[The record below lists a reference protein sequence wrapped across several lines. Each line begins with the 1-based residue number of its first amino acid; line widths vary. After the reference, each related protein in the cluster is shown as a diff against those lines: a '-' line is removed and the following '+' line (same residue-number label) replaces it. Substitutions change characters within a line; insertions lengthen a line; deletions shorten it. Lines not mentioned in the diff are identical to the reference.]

1 VHTPTVIETTF
12 VWEGGDVSGAW
23 HRPEAAPRAAIVL
36 AHGVGH
42 GMDTRLL
49 VDIGEALA
57 DRGVAVLRFNFPYI
71 EDGRRSPDPQPRLEA
86 CYRAVA
92 EAVAAEFPQP
102 FLGGKSMGGRIASHI
117 VADGFP
123 AAGLA
128 FLGYP
133 LHPPGQPERIRDAHL
148 RRIDAP
154 MLFLQGSRDPFAMP
168 DRLHRTVAALPFATL
183 REIPDG
189 DHSFR
194 VKGRSAADVTRELAE
209 AIDEFVTAR
218 APERSPRAP

>member
-71 EDGRRSPDPQPRLEA
+71 EEDAGHPTRSR
-86 CYRAVA
+86 
-92 EAVAAEFPQP
+92 
-102 FLGGKSMGGRIASHI
+102 
-117 VADGFP
+117 
-123 AAGLA
+123 
-128 FLGYP
+128 
-133 LHPPGQPERIRDAHL
+133 
-148 RRIDAP
+148 
-154 MLFLQGSRDPFAMP
+154 GSRP
-168 DRLHRTVAALPFATL
+168 
-183 REIPDG
+183 
-189 DHSFR
+189 
-194 VKGRSAADVTRELAE
+194 
-209 AIDEFVTAR
+209 VTA
-218 APERSPRAP
+218 P